1 MNFSLATSYSVV
13 DCLDKEC
20 RKKQVMVTITFLLLI
35 LLVGTQLLLVSASC
49 NCQPTDGFHSF
60 VSSSQEDYLG
70 EEDIIGSRSVISSQA
85 NGLPFF
91 SYQKQH

>member
-20 RKKQVMVTITFLLLI
+20 RKKQVMVTILHTTFLLLI

-60 VSSSQEDYLG
+60 VT
-70 EEDIIGSRSVISSQA
+70 
-85 NGLPFF
+85 
-91 SYQKQH
+91 